1 MPAAP
6 AACKVDSPT
15 PNRFTAGMRPL
26 LFALLLSAP
35 VAADVFD
42 PAALTALDTVLEQ
55 AVAKRTPPGAVLWL
69 ERDGQSHT
77 TVVGARAVQPAHE
90 PMTLDTL
97 FDAASLTKVVA
108 TLPCVLAL
116 AEEGKLRVD
125 DPVVRH
131 LPEFAGGRDIL
142 LRHLLAHTS
151 GLPAGVPKEP
161 AWSGHAEGV
170 RRALACQPEAP
181 PEARFRYSDVN
192 FILLGE
198 IVRRASGRSLDA
210 YVQQRIFAPL
220 GMEATGFNP
229 PVEWQPRIAP
239 TEKEETGLL
248 LRGVVHDPTAR
259 RMGGV
264 AGHAGLFTTAADL
277 ARFARMWLNGGELDG
292 VRVLQTASLEAARRV
307 QTPATM
313 LERRGLS
320 WDLDS
325 PFSRPRGA
333 HFPLGSFGHTGFTGT
348 SLWIDPHSRSFV
360 VFLSSRL
367 HPHGGGSVRDLYE
380 AVGSAA
386 AKALKGIDWAAAPVV
401 LRPRQPDEVPTVLN
415 GIDVLQR
422 DGFAPL
428 AGKRIGLI
436 TNATGIT
443 CQRQSTIDVLKAAPG
458 VQLRALFSPEH
469 GIRGELDQ
477 EKIGDSKDAKTGLPV
492 FSLYG
497 ERRAPSE
504 AQLRELDALVFD
516 IQDIGCRFYT
526 YISTLRLCLEAAA
539 RRGLPFFVL
548 DRVNPV
554 GGSAVEGPAVLDQET
569 FTATHAIALRHG
581 MTTGEL
587 ARLLNA
593 ERRLGADLRVIAVE
607 GWRRG
612 QLFDETGLPWQNP
625 SPNMRTPTAALLY
638 PGIGLLEFSISV
650 GRGTDTPFE
659 ILGAPY
665 IDDLR
670 LAHEL
675 NRLGLPGLRCLPV
688 RFTPTASVFK
698 DQRCAGVR
706 LSVTDRRAL
715 EPVRT
720 GLAIAATLQRLYPGK
735 FELAKVGTLLNH
747 RGLLEALRE
756 GQPLHWQAE
765 TEAFRARRRPF
776 LIYGE

>member
-1 MPAAP
+1 
-6 AACKVDSPT
+6 
-15 PNRFTAGMRPL
+15 MRSL

-35 VAADVFD
+35 AAAEVFE
-42 PAALTALDTVLEQ
+42 PAALTALDARLEK
-55 AVAKRTPPGAVLWL
+55 AVAKQSPPGAVLWL
-69 ERDGQSHT
+69 ERAGQSHT
-77 TVVGARAVQPAHE
+77 SVIGARALQPARE
-90 PMTLDTL
+90 AMTLDTI

-116 AEEGKLRVD
+116 AEEGRLRFD

-131 LPEFAGGRDIL
+131 LPEFAGGPDIR

-151 GLPAGVPKEP
+151 GLPAGVPREP
-161 AWSGHAEGV
+161 AWSGYDEGV
-170 RRALACQPEAP
+170 RRALACLPEMP
-181 PEARFRYSDVN
+181 PDTRFRYSDVN

-198 IVRRASGRSLDA
+198 IVRRASGRPLDA
-210 YVQQRIFAPL
+210 YARQRIFAPL
-220 GMEATGFNP
+220 GLDSTGFNP
-229 PVEWQPRIAP
+229 PVEWQARIAP
-239 TEKEETGLL
+239 TEKDENGVL

-264 AGHAGLFTTAADL
+264 AGHAGLFTSAADL
-277 ARFARMWLNGGELDG
+277 ARYARLLLNGGELDG
-292 VRVLQTASLEAARRV
+292 VRVLQRASLENARRV
-307 QTPATM
+307 QTPATVF
-313 LERRGLS
+313 ERRGLG

-325 PFSRPRGA
+325 PFSRPRGSQ
-333 HFPLGSFGHTGFTGT
+333 FPLGSFGHTGFTGT
-348 SLWIDPHSRSFV
+348 SLWIDPFSRSFV

-367 HPHGGGSVRDLYE
+367 HPDGGGSVRDLYE
-380 AVGSAA
+380 EVGTAA
-386 AKALKGIDWAAAPVV
+386 AKALQKIDWDRAPTE
-401 LRPRQPDEVPTVLN
+401 LQPRRPDEVPTVLN
-415 GIDVLQR
+415 GIDVLRR

-428 AGKRIGLI
+428 TGKRVGLI

-443 CQRQSTIDVLKAAPG
+443 VRRESAIDVLKAAPG

-477 EKIGDSKDAKTGLPV
+477 EKIGDSKDPKTGLPV

-587 ARLLNA
+587 ARMLNA
-593 ERRLGADLRVIAVE
+593 ERHLGADLHIIPVE
-607 GWRRG
+607 GWRRD
-612 QLFDETGLPWQNP
+612 LLLDETGLPWQNP

-665 IDDLR
+665 VDDLR

-675 NRLGLPGLRCLPV
+675 NRLGLPGLRFLPV

-698 DQRCAGVR
+698 NQPCAGVR

-715 EPVRT
+715 QPVRT
-720 GLAIAATLQRLYPGK
+720 GLAIAATLRRLHPDQ
-735 FELAKVGTLLNH
+735 FEVDKVGTLLNH
-747 RGLLEALRE
+747 RGLLEALRK
-756 GQPLHWQAE
+756 GNPLHWQEE
-765 TEAFRARRRPF
+765 TEAFRRRRQAF
-776 LIYGE
+776 LIYRE

>member
-6 AACKVDSPT
+6 AACKVDSPV
-15 PNRFTAGMRPL
+15 PHRFTAGMRLL
-26 LFALLLSAP
+26 LFALLWSVP
-35 VAADVFD
+35 AAAEVFD
-42 PAALTALDTVLEQ
+42 PAALTALDSLLGK
-55 AVAKRTPPGAVLWL
+55 AVAQNSPPGAVLWL
-69 ERDGQSHT
+69 ECDGQNHT
-77 TVVGARAVQPAHE
+77 ATLGARALQPARE
-90 PMTLDTL
+90 AMTLDTV

-116 AEEGKLRVD
+116 VEEGRLRFD
-125 DPVVRH
+125 DPVIRH

-151 GLPAGVPKEP
+151 GLPAGVPREP
-161 AWSGHAEGV
+161 AWSGYGEGI
-170 RRALACQPEAP
+170 RRALACLPEAP
-181 PEARFRYSDVN
+181 PDSFFRYSDVN

-198 IVRRASGRSLDA
+198 IVRRVSGRPLDA
-210 YVQQRIFAPL
+210 YARQRIFAPL
-220 GMEATGFNP
+220 GLESTGFNP
-229 PVEWQPRIAP
+229 PAEWLARLAP
-239 TEKEETGLL
+239 TEKDETGVL

-277 ARFARMWLNGGELDG
+277 ARYARLLLNGGELDG
-292 VRVLQTASLEAARRV
+292 VRVLQTATLEAARRV
-307 QTPATM
+307 QSPATV
-313 LERRGLS
+313 LERRGLG

-325 PFSRPRGA
+325 PFSRPRGTQ
-333 HFPLGSFGHTGFTGT
+333 FPLGSFGHTGFTGT
-348 SLWIDPHSRSFV
+348 SLWIDPFSRSFV
-360 VFLSSRL
+360 IFLSSRL

-386 AKALKGIDWAAAPVV
+386 AKALKGIDWERAPVV
-401 LRPRQPDEVPTVLN
+401 LRPRQPGEVPTVLN
-415 GIDVLQR
+415 GIDVLTR

-443 CQRQSTIDVLKAAPG
+443 VRRESTIDVLMAAPD

-477 EKIGDSKDAKTGLPV
+477 EKIDDSKDAKTGLPV

-497 ERRAPSE
+497 ARRAPSE

-526 YISTLRLCLEAAA
+526 YISTLRLSLEAAA
-539 RRGLPFFVL
+539 RHGIPFYVL

-554 GGSAVEGPAVLDQET
+554 GGTAVEGPAVLDQET

-587 ARLLNA
+587 ARMMNT
-593 ERRLGADLRVIAVE
+593 ERRIGADLHVIAVE
-607 GWRRG
+607 GWRRD

-625 SPNMRTPTAALLY
+625 SPNMRNPTAALLY

-675 NRLGLPGLRCLPV
+675 NRLGLPGLRFLPV
-688 RFTPTASVFK
+688 RFAPTASVFK
-698 DQRCAGVR
+698 NQPCAGVR
-706 LSVTDRRAL
+706 LGVTDRRAL

-735 FELAKVGTLLNH
+735 FDVAKVGTLLNH
-747 RGLLEALRE
+747 RSLLDALRQ
-756 GQPLHWQAE
+756 GRPLHWQEE
-765 TEAFRARRRPF
+765 TDAFRRRRQAF
-776 LIYGE
+776 LIYRE